1 MDTLLSKPPVTT
13 DQLKMLDIN
22 NTADV
27 YSVESNFGFEPMSLE
42 DNIGYIKEITVLE
55 ALKIS
60 MGNMPSQIRDH

>member
-1 MDTLLSKPPVTT
+1 MDIILNKPPVTT

-27 YSVESNFGFEPMSLE
+27 YSVESNFGFRPMDLE
-42 DNIGYIKEITVLE
+42 NNIEYIKEITLLD

-60 MGNMPSQIRDH
+60 MGNMPTQIRDH